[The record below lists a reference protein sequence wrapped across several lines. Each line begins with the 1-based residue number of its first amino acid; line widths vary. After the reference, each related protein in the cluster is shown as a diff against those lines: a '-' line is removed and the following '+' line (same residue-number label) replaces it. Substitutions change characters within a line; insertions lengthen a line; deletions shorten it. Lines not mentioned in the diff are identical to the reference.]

1 MPRVGFSNCGRP
13 CGRQG
18 YYVAALLAGALGFGL
33 LSTALPIL
41 AWLALALLVML
52 VATALTT
59 LTDALAA
66 DVARAGDVV
75 GFMTRYSIVQD
86 LGAALGPALAFLL
99 LERPGGFAWLYWGG
113 SLAFLLLALLWLRR
127 TNPQTGLLTIR

>member
-1 MPRVGFSNCGRP
+1 MARAGVGASTWLRYWSAQWASACFP
-13 CGRQG
+13 
-18 YYVAALLAGALGFGL
+18 AGCPF
-33 LSTALPIL
+33 
-41 AWLALALLVML
+41 AWLAIALLVML

-113 SLAFLLLALLWLRR
+113 SLAFLVLALLWLRR
-127 TNPQTGLLTIR
+127 GDSQTGLLTIR